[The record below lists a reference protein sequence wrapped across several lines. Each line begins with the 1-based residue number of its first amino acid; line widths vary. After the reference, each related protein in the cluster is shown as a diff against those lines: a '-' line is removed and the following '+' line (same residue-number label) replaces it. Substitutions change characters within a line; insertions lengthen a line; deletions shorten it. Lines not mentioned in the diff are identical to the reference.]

1 MLKVTSSEYDVINVY
16 CSRGANKVSFLNDL
30 GKLARDPRPC
40 YIVGDFNLN
49 FMRDPQDQ
57 IIKKI
62 LSNGFKQ
69 IVSEPTHIA
78 GSLLDHVYVKRVLH
92 EPKIA
97 LNFLYYSDHA
107 AVSVFLKDIQQES
120 E

>member
-1 MLKVTSSEYDVINVY
+1 M
-16 CSRGANKVSFLNDL
+16 NDL
-30 GKLARDPRPC
+30 GKLAKAPGPC

-49 FMRDPQDQ
+49 FMHNPQDQ
-57 IIKKI
+57 LIKKI

-78 GSLLDHVYVKRVLH
+78 GSLLDHVYVKRVSQ

-107 AVSVFLKDIQQES
+107 AVSVFLNTQQEK